1 MPKFSLPKGV
11 QIPEGI
17 AAGDKFQVMATL
29 ELSEDGSVELC
40 EVDGNEVAE
49 GREEDE
55 GPKGKGKGKTEDA
68 FVTQVMGYGKGM

>member
-40 EVDGNEVAE
+40 EVDGNEVEE
-49 GREEDE
+49 GES
-55 GPKGKGKGKTEDA
+55 PKGKGRGKETEDA